1 MLFRND
7 EELAEARA
15 AVKRMVIRALELEGT
30 CTGEHGVGLGKREYL
45 VQELGEGTVELMKTV
60 KKAIDPHNLF
70 NPGKASV
77 ACCSACYPCA
87 CIVLMPK
94 GF

>member
-1 MLFRND
+1 M
-7 EELAEARA
+7 
-15 AVKRMVIRALELEGT
+15 VKRALALEGT

-45 VQELGEGTVELMKTV
+45 IEELGEGTVELMKTV

-70 NPGKASV
+70 NPGKV
-77 ACCSACYPCA
+77 SAKQSGSCPN
-87 CIVLMPK
+87 ILLKPF